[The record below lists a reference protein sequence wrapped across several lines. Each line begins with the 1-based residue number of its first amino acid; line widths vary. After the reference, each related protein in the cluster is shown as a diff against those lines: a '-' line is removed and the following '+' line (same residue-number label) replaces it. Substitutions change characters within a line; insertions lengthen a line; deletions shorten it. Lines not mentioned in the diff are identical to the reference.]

1 VFDIPFTDLIAS
13 CNDCHV
19 LDPAAGFF
27 GTDGRTTFENET
39 QEFKVAHLANAYQKV
54 GMFGLPDIPFLNT
67 PSASQTHQGDQIR
80 GFGYLHDGSIS
91 TIFDFLNATVF
102 DSLSETQRRNL
113 EQFIFAFDTALAP
126 IVGQQVTLTAAN
138 GGVGGVAARLD
149 LLRQR
154 ADTSFVWADH
164 PGVRECDL
172 AVKGNV
178 GGIARG
184 YLFDPDTNLYKSDRA
199 EEPPLNDAALRAL
212 AATAGQ
218 ELTYTCVPP
227 GSGTRIALDRD
238 DDTYLDRD
246 ELDFG
251 SDPEDESSIPVP
263 EPAQALLLAIGAA
276 ALVLARRGRR

>member
-1 VFDIPFTDLIAS
+1 
-13 CNDCHV
+13 V
-19 LDPAAGFF
+19 LDPAQGFF
-27 GTDGRTTFENET
+27 GTNGETTFENET
-39 QEFKVAHLANAYQKV
+39 QEFKIAHLSNAYQKV
-54 GMFGLPDIPFLNT
+54 GMFGIPEIQFLDVPD
-67 PSASQTHQGDQIR
+67 AHQQDQGNQVR
-80 GFGYLHDGSIS
+80 GFGYLHDGSIP
-91 TIFDFLNATVF
+91 TVLDFLNATVF
-102 DSLSETQRRNL
+102 NLTSTEISNL
-113 EQFIFAFDTALAP
+113 EQFVFAFDTALAP

-138 GGVGGVAARLD
+138 GGVGGVTGRLD
-149 LLRQR
+149 LMRQR

-184 YLFDPDTNLYKSDRA
+184 YLFDPDTNLYRSDRA
-199 EEPPLNDAALRAL
+199 EEASLSDAALRAL
-212 AATAGQ
+212 AQTAGQ
-218 ELTYTCVPP
+218 ELTFTCVPP

-263 EPAQALLLAIGAA
+263 EPAQALLLAVGAL
-276 ALVLARRGRR
+276 ALFRARRGRR